1 MLLLLLFME
10 DNFMHTIYMSYN
22 LVLNSNNAINNST
35 FQYKFINGFVI
46 NDDAELAISNI
57 QIPYSW
63 FNITQAYNN
72 NTVTLTFPS
81 LIPTV
86 ITITFSD
93 GFYTTTDLNAYIQ
106 QICIQNGLYLINAS
120 GQYVY
125 YLTLLYNTTYYGV
138 QLIAQLVPTSLP
150 SGWSQPANWVGYNTV
165 SYTPQLTISD
175 NNFGKIIGF
184 EAGTY
189 PSVNTSDASIL
200 NTFTPLGS
208 NVNSLIIRCSLV
220 DNQVGIPTDVL
231 DTMPVN
237 ATFGSNIEYQPYSLK
252 WVKITSGSQQFITIS
267 FVDQNLNALA
277 AQDPNVTISLL
288 LNNKGKPPTMS
299 QKIEKVIEKLN
310 IKL

>member
-1 MLLLLLFME
+1 
-10 DNFMHTIYMSYN
+10 MSYN

-46 NDDAELAISNI
+46 NDEAELAISNI

-63 FNITQAYNN
+63 FNITKAYNN
-72 NTVTLTFPS
+72 NSVVLTFPS

-86 ITITFSD
+86 ITITFQD
-93 GFYTTTDLNAYIQ
+93 GFYTATDLNAYIQ
-106 QICIQNGLYLINAS
+106 QICIQNGLYLINAL

-138 QLIAQLVPTSLP
+138 QVVAQLVPTSLP
-150 SGWSQPANWVGYNTV
+150 AGFTQPANWVGYNTV
-165 SYTPQLTISD
+165 SQTPQLTISN
-175 NNFGKIIGF
+175 NNFGNIIGYT
-184 EAGTY
+184 AGTY
-189 PSVNTSDASIL
+189 PSVNTANASIL

-220 DNQVGIPTDVL
+220 DNQCGVPTDVL
-231 DTMPVN
+231 DTMPIN
-237 ATFGSNIEYQPYSLK
+237 TTFGSNIDYSPYAIK
-252 WVKITSGSQQFITIS
+252 FVKITSGTQQFLTIS

-288 LNNKGKPPTMS
+288 LNNKGKPPNVS
-299 QKIEKVIEKLN
+299 QKEKIIEILD
-310 IKL
+310 IRI